1 MEGSESLK
9 THSVIR
15 DTERMQLNSWPISSK
30 DVIVDILWDSDL
42 KDELISDLRIKT
54 GRCRD
59 RKKSTVIYI
68 VMVILKTSE
77 TVFR

>member
-1 MEGSESLK
+1 MERSESLK

-15 DTERMQLNSWPISSK
+15 ATERMQLNSWPISSEYLT
-30 DVIVDILWDSDL
+30 VDILWDSDL
-42 KDELISDLRIKT
+42 VDELISDLRIKT

-59 RKKSTVIYI
+59 RKNSTVIYI
-68 VMVILKTSE
+68 VMALLKTSE

>member
-9 THSVIR
+9 THAVIR
-15 DTERMQLNSWPISSK
+15 ATERMQLNSWPISSK

-42 KDELISDLRIKT
+42 VDELISDLRIKT

-59 RKKSTVIYI
+59 RKNSTATYI
-68 VMVILKTSE
+68 VMVKSKTS
-77 TVFR
+77 

>member
-9 THSVIR
+9 THAVIR
-15 DTERMQLNSWPISSK
+15 ATERMQLNSWPISSK

-54 GRCRD
+54 GRRRD